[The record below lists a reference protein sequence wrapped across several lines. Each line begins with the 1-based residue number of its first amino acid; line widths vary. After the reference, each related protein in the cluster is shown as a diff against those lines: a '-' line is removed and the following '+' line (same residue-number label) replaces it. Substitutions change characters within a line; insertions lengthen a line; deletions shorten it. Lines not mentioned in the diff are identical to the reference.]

1 MFLCGVLEM
10 LCVSIDKFS
19 GLMLNILNVNNII
32 VDRFSFNCYIYFFMI
47 RFFC

>member
-19 GLMLNILNVNNII
+19 GLMLDILNVSNI
-32 VDRFSFNCYIYFFMI
+32 S
-47 RFFC
+47 